1 MDIHSNCVWK
11 NKKRPEECKHPKH
24 KEGKCHCD
32 LEPCVLYE
40 KRNLYSLLKMLKIKF
55 KNRDRR
61 KKKWLNLKKLKE
73 WKKI

>member
-11 NKKRPEECKHPKH
+11 NKKCPEECEHPKH
-24 KEGKCHCD
+24 KDEKCHCN
-32 LEPCVLYE
+32 LEPCILYE
-40 KRNLYSLLKMLKIKF
+40 KRNLYSLLKMLRIKF

-73 WKKI
+73 LRKK

>member
-11 NKKRPEECKHPKH
+11 NKKCPEECRHPKH
-24 KEGKCHCD
+24 KEEKCHCD

-40 KRNLYSLLKMLKIKF
+40 KRNLYGLLKMLKIKF
-55 KNRDRR
+55 KNKDRR

-73 WKKI
+73 LKKI

>member
-11 NKKRPEECKHPKH
+11 NKKRPEECRHPKH
-24 KEGKCHCD
+24 KEEKCHCD

-55 KNRDRR
+55 KNKDRR

-73 WKKI
+73 LKKI

>member
-11 NKKRPEECKHPKH
+11 NKKCPEECRHSKH
-24 KEGKCHCD
+24 KEEKCHCD
-32 LEPCVLYE
+32 LEPCALYE
-40 KRNLYSLLKMLKIKF
+40 KRNLYSLLKTLKIKF

>member
-11 NKKRPEECKHPKH
+11 NKKRPEECRHPKH
-24 KEGKCHCD
+24 KEEKCHCD

-40 KRNLYSLLKMLKIKF
+40 KRNLYSLLKMKF
-55 KNRDRR
+55 KDRR

>member
-11 NKKRPEECKHPKH
+11 NKKCPEECNHPKY
-24 KEGKCHCD
+24 KEEKCHCD

-40 KRNLYSLLKMLKIKF
+40 KRTLYSLLKMLKIKF

-61 KKKWLNLKKLKE
+61 KKKWLNLKKLKK

>member
-11 NKKRPEECKHPKH
+11 NKKCPEECRHHKH
-24 KEGKCHCD
+24 KEEKCHCD

-55 KNRDRR
+55 KNKDRR

-73 WKKI
+73 LKKI

>member
-11 NKKRPEECKHPKH
+11 DKKYPETCTYPKH
-24 KEGKCHCD
+24 KEKCHCD

>member
-11 NKKRPEECKHPKH
+11 NKKCPEECRHPKH
-24 KEGKCHCD
+24 KEEKCHCD
-32 LEPCVLYE
+32 LEPCILYE
-40 KRNLYSLLKMLKIKF
+40 KCNLYSLLKMLKIKF

>member
-11 NKKRPEECKHPKH
+11 NKKCPEECRHPKH
-24 KEGKCHCD
+24 KEEKCHCD

-40 KRNLYSLLKMLKIKF
+40 KRNLYSLLKIKF

>member
-11 NKKRPEECKHPKH
+11 NKKCPEECRHPKH
-24 KEGKCHCD
+24 KEEKCHCD

-61 KKKWLNLKKLKE
+61 KKKWLNLKKLKK
-73 WKKI
+73 WRKI

>member
-11 NKKRPEECKHPKH
+11 NKKRPEECRHPKH
-24 KEGKCHCD
+24 KEEKCHCD

-40 KRNLYSLLKMLKIKF
+40 KRNLYSLLKIKF

>member
-11 NKKRPEECKHPKH
+11 NKKRPEECRHPKH
-24 KEGKCHCD
+24 KEEKCHCD

-61 KKKWLNLKKLKE
+61 KKKWLNLKKSKE